1 MRNLSIKTGDVVMPP
16 KAYRFE
22 MSGTGSNDQT
32 WQTSGVIIDTHNDVM
47 SVFDS
52 AMRASFQQLTSGKAV
67 FGKPGVGCSGPYD
80 IRRIVI
86 EQ

>member
-1 MRNLSIKTGDVVMPP
+1 MPTIKSYT
-16 KAYRFE
+16 FQIE
-22 MSGTGSNDQT
+22 GTAAAGQT
-32 WQTSGVIIDTHNDVM
+32 WKSSGVVIDEQNDLIA
-47 SVFDS
+47 VFDS
-52 AMRASFQQLTSGKAV
+52 AMRLSFQQLTSGKAV